1 MVCQKNVG
9 LRKFWLDLK
18 ISEVF
23 LIGLKVL
30 FLGDFLHLGLS
41 NLFPGGS
48 QSCRFVVFSFCL
60 FFLQE
65 FNFPEFMECDIAY
78 RYELVD

>member
-30 FLGDFLHLGLS
+30 FSGDFFASWSLKF
-41 NLFPGGS
+41 FPW
-48 QSCRFVVFSFCL
+48 QSCGFVVFCFCL

>member
-30 FLGDFLHLGLS
+30 FSGDFLHLGVS
-41 NLFPGGS
+41 NFFPGGS
-48 QSCRFVVFSFCL
+48 HSGGFVAFSFCL

-65 FNFPEFMECDIAY
+65 LNFPEFMECDIAY

>member
-1 MVCQKNVG
+1 MVCQKNVC

-23 LIGLKVL
+23 LIGLKV
-30 FLGDFLHLGLS
+30 F
-41 NLFPGGS
+41 FPGGS